1 MQTSSLPT
9 FCFIRLSYTSWS
21 SLVERGEGLHRTK
34 WYAVAQNNIDSYWR
48 SITMFCF
55 YKWADTSLHIRLL
68 KALSIFSEFQCT
80 ITFLQSYI
88 FIFSILMSRKYQCLP
103 DFNEILFSRAP
114 SYSTTIFSAIMS
126 WYLNWTAVSPPQFRT
141 RVCVEDRNKKM
152 FPSFSINAWNAAV
165 VITSQPQS

>member
-1 MQTSSLPT
+1 MFATKSSSAFEEFGEDHFQKGDSGSFVHLK
-9 FCFIRLSYTSWS
+9 CS
-21 SLVERGEGLHRTK
+21 STVIL
-34 WYAVAQNNIDSYWR
+34 Y
-48 SITMFCF
+48 MFCF